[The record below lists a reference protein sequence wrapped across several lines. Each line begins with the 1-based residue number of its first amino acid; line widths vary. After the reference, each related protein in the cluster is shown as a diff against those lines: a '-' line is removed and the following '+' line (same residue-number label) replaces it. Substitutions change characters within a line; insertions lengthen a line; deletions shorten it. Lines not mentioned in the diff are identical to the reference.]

1 MSPKNSSAELCRFP
15 IQHFNSVLTHT
26 YPKNFPAE
34 LCRLPIQH
42 FNSVMETHI
51 SEKFSGRA
59 LPITNS
65 TLQQRFGDIH
75 VRKNFRQRSADYQ
88 FNTSTAF
95 WSQTCPKKSSAELCR
110 FAIQHFNRF
119 LTYTYPIAKALPECR
134 LPIQHFNS
142 VLEPYMSKK
151 FFGRA
156 LTITYSTL
164 QQRFGAIHIQKNL
177 RQSSAD

>member
-1 MSPKNSSAELCRFP
+1 MGGQLPSRA
-15 IQHFNSVLTHT
+15 
-26 YPKNFPAE
+26 
-34 LCRLPIQH
+34 LPIS
-42 FNSVMETHI
+42 NSTLQQCFDPHI

-75 VRKNFRQRSADYQ
+75 VRKFFWQRSADYQ

-95 WSQTCPKKSSAELCR
+95 WSHTCPKKSLAELCR
-110 FAIQHFNRF
+110 FAIQHLNRF
-119 LTYTYPIAKALPECR
+119 LTYTYPIAEALPECR

-151 FFGRA
+151 IFGRGYQ
-156 LTITYSTL
+156 LPFNTSTL
-164 QQRFGAIHIQKNL
+164 NFPHTGSIFFRRKLEICLGFSYLLCIQQIN
-177 RQSSAD
+177 